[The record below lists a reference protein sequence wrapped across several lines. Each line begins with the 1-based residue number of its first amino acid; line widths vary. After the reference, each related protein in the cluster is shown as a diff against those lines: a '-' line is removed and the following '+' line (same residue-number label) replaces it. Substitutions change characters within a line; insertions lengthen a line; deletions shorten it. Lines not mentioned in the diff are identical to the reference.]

1 MKETVLVTGGA
12 GYIGSHTAVELIQ
25 AGFDVVIADNLSN
38 SDRQAVEGVRRI
50 TGAEVPFEQIDCC
63 DLQAMRRLFE
73 RHEFRSVIHFAA
85 SKAVGESVAEPLK
98 YYRNNL
104 LSFLN
109 VVELMRDF
117 GRPNILFS
125 SSCTVYGEPDAQPVT
140 EQTPRKPATS
150 PYGNTKQISEDILRD
165 AVAAHPGLRGI
176 ALRYFNPIGA
186 HVSGLIGENPNGIP
200 NNLLPYVA
208 RVASGR
214 LARVGVFGNDYP
226 TKDGTG
232 VRDYIH
238 VVALARGHAL
248 ACDKI
253 ESLKG
258 WEAVNL
264 GTGTGYSV
272 LEIIHAFE
280 KACGHPIPYE
290 IKPRRAGDIA
300 ANWADAAKAKALLGW
315 QAQLSLDDMCRDAW
329 HYEQMQA
336 AAGK

>member
-38 SDRQAVEGVRRI
+38 SDLQAVEGVRRI
-50 TGAEVPFEQIDCC
+50 TSAEVPFEQIDCC

-109 VVELMRDF
+109 VVELMCDF

-165 AVAAHPGLRGI
+165 AVAAHPGLRERMQKWIDTGV
-176 ALRYFNPIGA
+176 LVVENE
-186 HVSGLIGENPNGIP
+186 SGLLFTYGHLLGLRTASICVALGSMFADPNANVYGAYADP
-200 NNLLPYVA
+200 EH
-208 RVASGR
+208 
-214 LARVGVFGNDYP
+214 LAR
-226 TKDGTG
+226 
-232 VRDYIH
+232 R
-238 VVALARGHAL
+238 
-248 ACDKI
+248 I
-253 ESLKG
+253 ETATRIAMRAAEL
-258 WEAVNL
+258 
-264 GTGTGYSV
+264 
-272 LEIIHAFE
+272 LEGS
-280 KACGHPIPYE
+280 K
-290 IKPRRAGDIA
+290 
-300 ANWADAAKAKALLGW
+300 
-315 QAQLSLDDMCRDAW
+315 
-329 HYEQMQA
+329 
-336 AAGK
+336 

>member
-38 SDRQAVEGVRRI
+38 SDLQAVEGVRHI
-50 TGAEVPFEQIDCC
+50 TSAEVPFEQIDCC

-109 VVELMRDF
+109 VVELMCDF

-176 ALRYFNPIGA
+176 ALRYFNPIGSHPSA
-186 HVSGLIGENPNGIP
+186 LIGELPRGVP
-200 NNLLPYVA
+200 QNLVPYVTQTA
-208 RVASGR
+208 AGIRECLSI
-214 LARVGVFGNDYP
+214 FGNDYP
-226 TKDGTG
+226 TPDGTG
-232 VRDYIH
+232 VRDFIH
-238 VVALARGHAL
+238 VMDLADGHAK
-248 ACDKI
+248 AVPYVM
-253 ESLKG
+253 SHTG
-258 WEAVNL
+258 WIAINL
-264 GTGTGYSV
+264 GCGHGYSV
-272 LEIIHAFE
+272 LEVVKAFE
-280 KACGHPIPYE
+280 KACGRPVPYE
-290 IKPRRAGDIA
+290 IVERREGDIA
-300 ANWADAAKAKALLGW
+300 ANWCDPARAEKLLGW
-315 QAQLSLDDMCRDAW
+315 TATRTIDDMCRDAW
-329 HYEQMQA
+329 HFESN
-336 AAGK
+336 K